1 MASATEWEAFFI
13 ASSGATAALAGLI
26 FVAISINLDHIL
38 ETPGLDRR
46 ALEAVSLLIGAL
58 VLSLLV
64 LIPQQRSEFF
74 AGEAGVTGL
83 TLAFLTVRGTIP
95 IGRIWRTHPYNV
107 ALKVIL
113 AVASVPPYFVVAVTA
128 LQSGP
133 SLGWLAAAVVLSVLS
148 ASASAWV
155 LLVEIQRD
163 RPRRLAE

>member
-1 MASATEWEAFFI
+1 MAPATEWEAFFL
-13 ASSGATAALAGLI
+13 ASSGATAALAGLM

-38 ETPGLDRR
+38 ETQGLDRR

-74 AGEAGVTGL
+74 AGEAGVTGF

-95 IGRIWRTHPYNV
+95 IGRIWRSHPYNA
-107 ALKVIL
+107 ALKVIF
-113 AVASVPPYFVVAVTA
+113 AVASVPPYFVVVVTA

-148 ASASAWV
+148 ASVSAWV

-163 RPRRLAE
+163 RPRSLAE

>member
-1 MASATEWEAFFI
+1 MASGTEWEAFFI

-64 LIPQQRSEFF
+64 LVPQQRSEFF
-74 AGEAGVTGL
+74 AAEAGLAGL

-95 IGRIWRTHPYNV
+95 IGRIWRSHPYNV

-128 LQSGP
+128 LQSAP
-133 SLGWLAAAVVLSVLS
+133 RLGWLAAAVILSVLS
-148 ASASAWV
+148 ASVSAWV

>member
-1 MASATEWEAFFI
+1 VWEPFFV
-13 ASSGATAALAGLI
+13 ASSGASAPLAGLI

-46 ALEAVSLLIGAL
+46 ALEAVSLLISAL

-64 LIPQQRSEFF
+64 LIPEQPPVLF

-83 TLAFLTVRGTIP
+83 TLAVLTTRSTIHAR
-95 IGRIWRTHPYNV
+95 RIWRSHPYNF

-113 AVASVPPYFVVAVTA
+113 AVVSVPPYFFVAVTA
-128 LQSGP
+128 LQSAP
-133 SLGWLAAAVVLSVLS
+133 SLGWLAAAVVLSIVS
-148 ASASAWV
+148 AAVSAWV

-163 RPRRLAE
+163 QPRRRT